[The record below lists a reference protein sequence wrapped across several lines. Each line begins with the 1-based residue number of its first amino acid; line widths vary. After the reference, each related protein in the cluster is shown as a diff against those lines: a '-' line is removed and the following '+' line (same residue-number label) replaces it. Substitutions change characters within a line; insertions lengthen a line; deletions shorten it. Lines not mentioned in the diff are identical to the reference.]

1 VTAGRAVWLYCLALG
16 VGLLSEG
23 AVLLALQALNLYA
36 GDVRHN
42 ALHAGWGVAILALVY
57 VDRAIPAA
65 LLFGVFYTG
74 LAVAGVVSPNAFGLQ
89 LGPGENAFH
98 FIVGPLALVL
108 GSVAQLAS
116 SRASISAKSASTS
129 GSTSST

>member
-1 VTAGRAVWLYCLALG
+1 MTASRAVWLYCLALG
-16 VGLLSEG
+16 AGLLVEG
-23 AVLLALQALNLYA
+23 TVLVVLQALNLYT

-42 ALHAGWGVAILALVY
+42 ALHLGWGVAILALVSIS
-57 VDRAIPAA
+57 RAIPAA
-65 LLFGVFYTG
+65 LVFGVFYSG
-74 LAVAGVVSPNAFGLQ
+74 LAVAGVLDASALGLQ

-108 GSVAQLAS
+108 GLVAQLAS